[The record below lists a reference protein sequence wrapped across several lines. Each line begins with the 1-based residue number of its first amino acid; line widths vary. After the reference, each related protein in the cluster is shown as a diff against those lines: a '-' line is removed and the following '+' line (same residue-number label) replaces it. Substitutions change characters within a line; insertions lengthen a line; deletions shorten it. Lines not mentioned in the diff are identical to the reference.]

1 MELDRLY
8 ALLKEQPRDARWLLR
23 KVGTDY
29 RERVEALR
37 EQGRP
42 VEVEMQDVDGMRR
55 AVYRAAD
62 QGDLFSGLSKPRSR
76 RRRRRRRQETA

>member
-8 ALLKEQPRDARWLLR
+8 ALLKQQPRDARWLLR

-29 RERVEALR
+29 MQQVRALR
-37 EQGRP
+37 AMGRP
-42 VEVEMQDVDGMRR
+42 VEVEMQDVEGLRR

-62 QGDLFSGLSKPRSR
+62 QGDLFAGMTSPRPR
-76 RRRRRRRQETA
+76 RRRRRRKV

>member
-23 KVGTDY
+23 KVGSDY
-29 RERVEALR
+29 MQQVAALR

-42 VEVEMQDVDGMRR
+42 VEVEMQDVEGMRR

-62 QGDLFSGLSKPRSR
+62 QGDLFAGLGSPRPR
-76 RRRRRRRQETA
+76 RRRRRRRPA

>member
-8 ALLKEQPRDARWLLR
+8 ALLKERPRDARWLLR

-29 RERVEALR
+29 MDQVQALR
-37 EQGRP
+37 AMGRP
-42 VEVEMQDVDGMRR
+42 VEVEMQDVEGLRR

-62 QGDLFSGLSKPRSR
+62 QGDLFAGLATPRP
-76 RRRRRRRQETA
+76 RRRRRRQRQA

>member
-8 ALLKEQPRDARWLLR
+8 AFLKERPRDARWLLR

-29 RERVEALR
+29 MEQVEALR

-42 VEVEMQDVDGMRR
+42 VEVQMQDVEGMRR

-62 QGDLFSGLSKPRSR
+62 QADLFAGLVAPRTR
-76 RRRRRRRQETA
+76 RRRRRRGPA

>member
-8 ALLKEQPRDARWLLR
+8 ALLKERPRDARWLMR

-29 RERVEALR
+29 MDQVQALR
-37 EQGRP
+37 AMGRP
-42 VEVEMQDVDGMRR
+42 VEVEMQDVEGLSR

-62 QGDLFSGLSKPRSR
+62 QGDLFASLTAPRPR
-76 RRRRRRRQETA
+76 RRRRRRRQA

>member
-8 ALLKEQPRDARWLLR
+8 ALLKERPRDARWLLR

-29 RERVEALR
+29 MDQVQALR
-37 EQGRP
+37 AMGRP
-42 VEVEMQDVDGMRR
+42 VEVEMQDVEGLRR

-62 QGDLFSGLSKPRSR
+62 QADLFAGLTTPRP
-76 RRRRRRRQETA
+76 RRRRRRQRQA

>member
-23 KVGTDY
+23 KVGADY
-29 RERVEALR
+29 MQQVAALR

-42 VEVEMQDVDGMRR
+42 VEVEMQDVEGMRR

-62 QGDLFSGLSKPRSR
+62 QGDLFAGLATPRPKRRSR
-76 RRRRRRRQETA
+76 RRRPA

>member
-29 RERVEALR
+29 MDRVEALR
-37 EQGRP
+37 GQGRP
-42 VEVEMQDVDGMRR
+42 VEVEMQDVEGMRR

-62 QGDLFSGLSKPRSR
+62 QGDLFTGLNAPRPR
-76 RRRRRRRQETA
+76 RRRHRRRPA

>member
-8 ALLKEQPRDARWLLR
+8 ALLKERPRDARWLLR

-29 RERVEALR
+29 MDQVAALR
-37 EQGRP
+37 AQGRP
-42 VEVEMQDVDGMRR
+42 VEVQMQDVEGMRR

-62 QGDLFSGLSKPRSR
+62 QGDLFAGLAAPRPKR
-76 RRRRRRRQETA
+76 RRRRRRPA

>member
-8 ALLKEQPRDARWLLR
+8 ALLKERPRDARWLLR
-23 KVGTDY
+23 KVGTNY
-29 RERVEALR
+29 MEQVAALR

-62 QGDLFSGLSKPRSR
+62 QGDLFAGLSPRPKR
-76 RRRRRRRQETA
+76 RRRRRRPA

>member
-8 ALLKEQPRDARWLLR
+8 VLLKEQPRDARWLLR

-29 RERVEALR
+29 LEQVEALR
-37 EQGRP
+37 AQGRP
-42 VEVEMQDVDGMRR
+42 VEVEMQDVEGMRR

-62 QGDLFSGLSKPRSR
+62 QGDLFAGLSSPRP
-76 RRRRRRRQETA
+76 RRRRRRRQA

>member
-29 RERVEALR
+29 MEQVAALR
-37 EQGRP
+37 AQGQREQPATGAPTPLIVFVHVVDDTRP
-42 VEVEMQDVDGMRR
+42 RCS
-55 AVYRAAD
+55 
-62 QGDLFSGLSKPRSR
+62 FKGLSRKAGPAR
-76 RRRRRRRQETA
+76 